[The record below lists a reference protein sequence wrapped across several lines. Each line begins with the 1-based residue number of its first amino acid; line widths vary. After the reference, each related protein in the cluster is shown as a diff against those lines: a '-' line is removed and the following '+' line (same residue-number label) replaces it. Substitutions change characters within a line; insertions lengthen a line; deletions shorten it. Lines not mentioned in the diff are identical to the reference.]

1 MFAFIEL
8 PLQAMLLAMEAH
20 AVMGLR
26 LRKIA
31 MGGPAAMIESSQMV
45 TEKFVALAEV
55 TGTLVTGGSV
65 HTVMGR
71 LRTQVRAN
79 ETRLLG

>member
-8 PLQAMLLAMEAH
+8 PLQAMLLAMEAN
-20 AVMGLR
+20 AVIGLR

-31 MGGPAAMIESSQMV
+31 MGGPAALIESSQMV
-45 TEKFVALAEV
+45 TEKFVALAEA

-65 HTVMGR
+65 HTVVGR
-71 LRTQVRAN
+71 LRSQVRAN
-79 ETRLLG
+79 EMRLLG